1 MPTAH
6 SSGASPCH
14 LLDSCW
20 VQESSLAQMIPVK
33 VNGKDAEA
41 LVDSGSVVSL
51 IQPHLLDHSPSEETV
66 AVSCVH
72 GDTKLYPTCLIHLT
86 TVKGSCELKVGVVP
100 SLPVSVLVGRDC
112 PLYKRLRH
120 QKEGRPKNPRRAKG
134 KREKGQ
140 IATPG
145 TSPQQFPKV
154 VCAVPEEQRGNQSS
168 SADEANDNPFVAF
181 PGDLSTGE
189 EEGEV
194 ALIPSLKGQF
204 GTAHM
209 EDPNL
214 LHARSNVTEI
224 KGKPVPGV
232 VLHLA
237 HSHVLGAHLGVE
249 KTRQRIG
256 SRFHWPGVVPGG
268 HSLEEHDKEN
278 NEGSLQAIQ
287 GKFHRLQ
294 PVSPPS
300 SCCMADSPED
310 FSTSRR
316 KPGRSNQA
324 PIGA

>member
-1 MPTAH
+1 
-6 SSGASPCH
+6 
-14 LLDSCW
+14 
-20 VQESSLAQMIPVK
+20 MIPVK

-51 IQPHLLDHSPSEETV
+51 IQPHLLDHLPSKETV

-72 GDTKLYPTCLIHLT
+72 GDTKLYPTCLVHLT

-100 SLPVSVLVGRDC
+100 SLPVPVLVGRDC

-181 PGDLSTGE
+181 PEDLSTGD

-194 ALIPSLKGQF
+194 ALLPSLKGQF
-204 GTAHM
+204 GTAQM

-224 KGKPVPGV
+224 EGKPVPGV
-232 VLHLA
+232 GELTCPHFLIKNNLLYYAKEVEGQRRDLLVVPKQYVSTVLHLA

-268 HSLEEHDKEN
+268 HSLEEHD
-278 NEGSLQAIQ
+278 NESDCTGAASPIQ
-287 GKFHRLQ
+287 
-294 PVSPPS
+294 PS
-300 SCCMADSPED
+300 WDS
-310 FSTSRR
+310 
-316 KPGRSNQA
+316 
-324 PIGA
+324 